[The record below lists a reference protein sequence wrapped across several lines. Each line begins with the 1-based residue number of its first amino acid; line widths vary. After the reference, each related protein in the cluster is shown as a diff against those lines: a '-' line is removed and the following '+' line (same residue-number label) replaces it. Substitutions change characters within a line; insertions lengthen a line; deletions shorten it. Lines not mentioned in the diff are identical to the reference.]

1 VFEYDRCLDMTAAPR
16 PSSSLRDVFE
26 KYRQLA
32 GGFGRPL
39 PLAAFGLSTQET
51 ERLFGIFD
59 EDYHISRFFHF
70 TFEPAATDG
79 SSRSY
84 HINGF
89 PQSHVALDA
98 EIESIL

>member
-1 VFEYDRCLDMTAAPR
+1 MTTAPR
-16 PSSSLRDVFE
+16 SSPSLRDVVA

-39 PLAAFGLSTQET
+39 ALAAFGFSPEET
-51 ERLFGIFD
+51 ERVFGIFD
-59 EDYHISRFFHF
+59 EDYHISRFFQF
-70 TFEPAATDG
+70 SLQSAAEDR
-79 SSRSY
+79 SSLTYR
-84 HINGF
+84 INGF

>member
-1 VFEYDRCLDMTAAPR
+1 MTTAPR
-16 PSSSLRDVFE
+16 PSPSLRDIVE

-39 PLAAFGLSTQET
+39 ALAAFGLSPQET
-51 ERLFGIFD
+51 EHVFGIFD

-70 TFEPAATDG
+70 SLEETAAG
-79 SSRSY
+79 RPVQSY
-84 HINGF
+84 RINGF

>member
-1 VFEYDRCLDMTAAPR
+1 MTAAPR
-16 PSSSLRDVFE
+16 PSPSLQEVIE

-39 PLAAFGLSTQET
+39 ALAAFGLTPEET
-51 ERLFGIFD
+51 ERVFGIFD

-70 TFEPAATDG
+70 SLQPVAAER
-79 SSRSY
+79 SARSY
-84 HINGF
+84 RINGF

>member
-1 VFEYDRCLDMTAAPR
+1 MTAAPR
-16 PSSSLRDVFE
+16 PSPSLRDVVE

-39 PLAAFGLSTQET
+39 ALAAFGFSLEET
-51 ERLFGIFD
+51 ELVFGIFD

-70 TFEPAATDG
+70 SLQEAAAGD
-79 SSRSY
+79 SVQSY
-84 HINGF
+84 RINGF

-98 EIESIL
+98 EIETIL

>member
-1 VFEYDRCLDMTAAPR
+1 MTAGTRQSP
-16 PSSSLRDVFE
+16 SLRDIIE

-32 GGFGRPL
+32 GGFGHPL
-39 PLAAFGLSTQET
+39 ALAAFGLSREET
-51 ERLFGIFD
+51 ERVFAIFD

-70 TFEPAATDG
+70 SLEPASAEHSG
-79 SSRSY
+79 QSY
-84 HINGF
+84 RINGF

>member
-1 VFEYDRCLDMTAAPR
+1 MTAAPR
-16 PSSSLRDVFE
+16 PSPSLRDIVE

-39 PLAAFGLSTQET
+39 ALGAFGLSPQET
-51 ERLFGIFD
+51 EHVFGIFD

-70 TFEPAATDG
+70 SLEETAAG
-79 SSRSY
+79 RSAQSY
-84 HINGF
+84 RVNGF

>member
-1 VFEYDRCLDMTAAPR
+1 MTTAPR
-16 PSSSLRDVFE
+16 PSPSLRDIVE

-39 PLAAFGLSTQET
+39 ALAAFGLSPQET
-51 ERLFGIFD
+51 GRVFGIFD

-70 TFEPAATDG
+70 SLEETA
-79 SSRSY
+79 SSTRSY
-84 HINGF
+84 RINGF

>member
-1 VFEYDRCLDMTAAPR
+1 MTAAPHQ
-16 PSSSLRDVFE
+16 PLALRELVD

-32 GGFGRPL
+32 GGYGRPL
-39 PLAAFGLSTQET
+39 ALAGFGFSPQET
-51 ERLFGIFD
+51 ERVFGLFD

-70 TFEPAATDG
+70 SLQPAGEKRAERTY
-79 SSRSY
+79 R
-84 HINGF
+84 INGF

>member
-1 VFEYDRCLDMTAAPR
+1 MTLDMTAGL
-16 PSSSLRDVFE
+16 PSSPSLRNLIE

-39 PLAAFGLSTQET
+39 ALAAFGLSREET
-51 ERLFGIFD
+51 ERVFGIFD

-70 TFEPAATDG
+70 SLQPAGENRAERTY
-79 SSRSY
+79 R
-84 HINGF
+84 INGF

>member
-1 VFEYDRCLDMTAAPR
+1 MTTAPR
-16 PSSSLRDVFE
+16 PSPSLRDIVE

-39 PLAAFGLSTQET
+39 ALAAFGLSPQET
-51 ERLFGIFD
+51 ERVFGVFD

-70 TFEPAATDG
+70 SLEETAAGG
-79 SSRSY
+79 SPPSFR
-84 HINGF
+84 INGF

>member
-1 VFEYDRCLDMTAAPR
+1 MSSAPR
-16 PSSSLRDVFE
+16 SSPSLREVVE

-39 PLAAFGLSTQET
+39 ALSAFGFSAEET
-51 ERLFGIFD
+51 ERVFGIFD

-70 TFEPAATDG
+70 SLQAATAPN
-79 SSRSY
+79 SVHNYR
-84 HINGF
+84 INGF

>member
-1 VFEYDRCLDMTAAPR
+1 MTTAPR
-16 PSSSLRDVFE
+16 PSPSLRDVVA

-39 PLAAFGLSTQET
+39 ALAAFGFSPEET
-51 ERLFGIFD
+51 ERVFGIFD
-59 EDYHISRFFHF
+59 EDYHISRFFQF
-70 TFEPAATDG
+70 SLQPAADD
-79 SSRSY
+79 RSISTY
-84 HINGF
+84 RINGF